1 MLFEGTEKKV
11 EIIFS
16 KEVNIK
22 KKLQPLWKD
31 ILNLANI
38 KILSSISNKNIEAY
52 LLSES
57 SLFVWDHRILIITCG
72 QSKLISSI
80 EYILKNID
88 KKNIEFLIYERKN
101 EYLPLEQKTSFKED
115 VATLNKYDNGE
126 AFLLGELDEHHMLM
140 YYLNKNYTSSST
152 DQTTQI
158 LISGLSLKTMK
169 FFSTCKNKKDIQKLL
184 NLPSFFSDYLIN
196 DYIFSPS
203 GYSINA
209 IKDDFYYTLHITP
222 QKPVSYVSF
231 ETNMALA
238 DEAKLVKHFV
248 NIFKPR
254 SLDCISYLPQNV
266 QKPIINLQEQS
277 YVSRNTFSKN
287 ISKAYKAVFTSYI
300 SNHSEQKEAQCLKI

>member
-16 KEVNIK
+16 QAVNIRK
-22 KKLQPLWKD
+22 DLKTLWEH
-31 ILNLANI
+31 ILSLSNI
-38 KILSSISNKNIEAY
+38 KILSSISNEVVDAY

-72 QSKLISSI
+72 QSKLINSI
-80 EYILKNID
+80 EYILKTID

-115 VATLNKYDNGE
+115 VSVLNKYDNGK

-140 YYLNKNYTSSST
+140 YHLDKDYTSAST

-158 LISGLSLKTMK
+158 LISGFSLDSRN
-169 FFSTCKNKKDIQKLL
+169 FFTSCKNKTSIQDLL
-184 NLPSFFSDYLIN
+184 NLHSFFPDYLID

-209 IKDDFYYTLHITP
+209 IKDHFYYAIHVTP
-222 QKPVSYVSF
+222 QEQGSYVSF
-231 ETNMALA
+231 ETNEIFI
-238 DEAKLVKHFV
+238 DDDKLIKHLLSV
-248 NIFKPR
+248 FKPR
-254 SLDCISYLPQNV
+254 GLDCISYMPQN
-266 QKPIINLQEQS
+266 KSKKIINLKGQS
-277 YVSRNTFSKN
+277 YIPRNTFTKN
-287 ISKAYKAVFTSYI
+287 ISKAYKTVFTSYI
-300 SNHSEQKEAQCLKI
+300 NKQSEQKEARCLKI

>member
-22 KKLQPLWKD
+22 KDFKTLWKSVLQTSD
-31 ILNLANI
+31 I
-38 KILSSISNKNIEAY
+38 KILSQISNQNIEAY

-57 SLFVWDHRILIITCG
+57 SLFVWDHKILMITCG

-80 EYILKNID
+80 EYILQKIN
-88 KKNIEFLIYERKN
+88 KKNIEFLVYERKN
-101 EYLPLEQKTSFKED
+101 EYLPLEQKTSFKQD
-115 VATLNKYDNGE
+115 VQSLNKYSSGK

-140 YYLNKNYTSSST
+140 YHLDKDYVSDSN

-158 LISGLSLKTMK
+158 LISGLGLESRN
-169 FFSTCKNKKDIQKLL
+169 FFTSCKNKKDIKNLL
-184 NLPSFFSDYLIN
+184 NLHSFFPDYLID

-209 IKDDFYYTLHITP
+209 IKDNFYYTIHITP
-222 QKPVSYVSF
+222 QEPVSYVSF
-231 ETNMALA
+231 ETNNIFIDDNKVITHL
-238 DEAKLVKHFV
+238 L

-254 SLDCISYLPQNV
+254 TLDCIYYIPKNKS
-266 QKPIINLQEQS
+266 KKIINLTNQS
-277 YVSRNTFSKN
+277 YVSRNTFTKN
-287 ISKAYKAVFTSYI
+287 INSAYKTIFTSYI
-300 SNHSEQKEAQCLKI
+300 NNNSQQKEARCLKI